1 MQAKDCF
8 TPLKSDAPGSPPSE
22 RVMDAHRSI
31 RFDGLVQ
38 LIDEVQRRRSIEEVA
53 KIVAT
58 RWKHCASVNNW
69 RLLCV
74 YGQHCALI
82 TAQGSRTEVQELRL
96 ETLSP
101 FDAEQWRRRIPRHL
115 GPKELA
121 AEQALLPPELALPQA
136 QALSVLPIQ
145 QDSMTIG
152 LLNVLGL
159 DQAFD
164 ALDRKFIQLVA
175 GAMCTRI
182 LAILTEQS
190 LRAELLLAERE
201 LMQQRQATILSRL
214 VNGVAHELNTPL
226 GVQISACGALSELLS
241 QPENLAELAPD
252 LQATVQLIEQQA
264 LKSALI
270 VKRLKQISAAA
281 MSSPRQPTPVLE
293 ELGYIAASF
302 GDSLDIHL
310 HGSKALCLEL
320 DPSGLHTVVS
330 ELLDNVLAHA
340 GGGAQ
345 ALRVDISVEQI
356 GKTGFIHI
364 QDNGPGMDAQQ
375 ALRLFEPFYSSKQ
388 NLGHI
393 GIGGYIAKNVAQ
405 EALGAGLRLHT
416 NEHGTR
422 VSLEFA
428 GD

>member
-1 MQAKDCF
+1 MQSKDCY
-8 TPLKSDAPGSPPSE
+8 TPVKTDTPGAPPSE

-38 LIDEVQRRRSIEEVA
+38 LIDEVQRRRSIEDVV
-53 KIVAT
+53 KVVAT

-82 TAQGSRTEVQELRL
+82 TAQGNQTKVQELRL
-96 ETLSP
+96 EALSP
-101 FDAEQWRRRIPRHL
+101 FDAEQWQRRIPRHL

-121 AEQALLPPELALPQA
+121 AEQDKLPPELALPQA

-145 QDSMTIG
+145 QGSNTIG

-164 ALDRKFIQLVA
+164 ALDRKFIHLVA

-182 LAILTEQS
+182 LAILTEQT
-190 LRAELLLAERE
+190 LRADLLSAERE

-226 GVQISACGALSELLS
+226 GVQISACGALSDLLS
-241 QPENLAELAPD
+241 NPAELAELAPD
-252 LQATVQLIEQQA
+252 LQETVQLIEQQA
-264 LKSALI
+264 HKSARI

-281 MSSPRQPTPVLE
+281 LSSPRQSTPVLE
-293 ELGYIAASF
+293 ELGYIAESF
-302 GDSLDIHL
+302 GDSLEIRLSGPQD
-310 HGSKALCLEL
+310 LCLEL
-320 DPSGLHTVVS
+320 DPSGLHTVIS

-340 GGGAQ
+340 RSSAAPPKVHI
-345 ALRVDISVEQI
+345 ALEQQ
-356 GKTGFIHI
+356 GKQCFIHV
-364 QDNGPGMDAQQ
+364 QDQGPGMDAQQ

-388 NLGHI
+388 SLGHI

-405 EALGAGLRLHT
+405 EALGAQLSLHT
-416 NEHGTR
+416 DAQGTR
-422 VSLEFA
+422 VSLEFNTV
-428 GD
+428 